1 MSKKNKKKKLS
12 ADVEKTE
19 TTAAETV
26 ENTAEEKA
34 ETAEKASSEAVA
46 EKTDNTSTA
55 AKKPGFFGRI
65 KDLIVNNSVFLVFVI
80 TLVIDSLVL
89 RLFTVRFGDA
99 ANTADMV
106 KAVVKP
112 MLADFTAV
120 IVIGTVGFLFRKQKA
135 RFAYLMTWTVIF
147 SILATGNSIFYRNY
161 KSFLSVSQA
170 STASQLG
177 GVMDAVAN
185 IVRPKDFLLLL
196 PMVFVAL
203 TYILLKKKR
212 GKAYTTQKQSKAVLS
227 GYAGSALILAL
238 GSGLVFS
245 TMLTKTDCSRLVKQ
259 WNRESVMSSFGMYVY
274 QISDAVSSVHAKV
287 NMMFGYE
294 ESKKKFDEFFESKND
309 SENTGKVTP
318 VKEKKKTKEKANE
331 YSDIFKGKNVLV
343 IHCES
348 MQQFC
353 LDTYFNGEPVAP
365 NLQKLAKEGLY
376 FSNFYAQ
383 ESVGTS
389 SDSEFTLA
397 TSLMPA
403 SSGTVAVNYWD
414 RDYVTMQ
421 KKFKEQGYYVFSMHG
436 NNGSYWNRL
445 NLHSSLG
452 YDRLYNYTTDFEID
466 ETIGLGL
473 SDKSFFRQL
482 VPKIKEING
491 AYSNWYGALLMLT
504 NHTPFTDIE
513 RVSDFDVSF
522 RFKQYNEETGM
533 YEEVR
538 RSFLNGKKLGSY
550 FKSAHY
556 ADEALGQLMTDL
568 DAAGLLD
575 NTVLVLY
582 GDHDAKIKEDQYEYY
597 FNYNPFT
604 DEVLTED
611 DPGYIPVDDFYYNL
625 NRKTPFIIWSKDGG
639 YEPKEIKTVMGMYD
653 IQPTIGNMFGWSN
666 NYALGH
672 DIFSIAEGEE
682 NIVIFPNGNFM
693 TDSVYYD
700 AQKETYFDHKDYVNV
715 AAVASC
721 NQEYKDDPIP
731 MYNDEKHGL
740 YKFAENDYSA
750 ANAALHK
757 NDGVVDDQY
766 IRVRA
771 EYASDCIEVSNSI
784 IYYDLIDKI
793 QDGSFREQIP
803 TDESS
808 SAADIPFTPPT
819 VADRKRPMAA

>member
-1 MSKKNKKKKLS
+1 MSNKNKNKSS
-12 ADVEKTE
+12 AQ
-19 TTAAETV
+19 
-26 ENTAEEKA
+26 TAEDTLSKPQSEPNA
-34 ETAEKASSEAVA
+34 ETASTQEESPTSEKKS
-46 EKTDNTSTA
+46 
-55 AKKPGFFGRI
+55 FFRRF
-65 KDLIVNNSVFLVFVI
+65 KDLCVNNSVFLVFVI

-89 RLFTVRFGDA
+89 RFFTVKFGDA
-99 ANTADMV
+99 AGTAQIV
-106 KAVVKP
+106 KSVFKP
-112 MLADFTAV
+112 MFADITAV
-120 IVIGTVGFLFRKQKA
+120 MVIGSIGFAFRKQKH
-135 RFAYLMTWTVIF
+135 RFAYLMTWAVIF

-196 PMVFVAL
+196 PMVFVGVSYA
-203 TYILLKKKR
+203 LLKKKR
-212 GKAYTTQKQSKAVLS
+212 GKEFMNVRQERTALS
-227 GYAGSALILAL
+227 GYAGSSLLIALA
-238 GSGLVFS
+238 SGLVFS

-294 ESKKKFDEFFESKND
+294 DSKKKFDEFFDSTKD
-309 SENTGKVTP
+309 SEAAEKP
-318 VKEKKKTKEKANE
+318 KPIKEETTEKANE
-331 YSDIFKGKNVLV
+331 YSDIFKGKNIIV

-348 MQQFC
+348 MQQMM
-353 LDTYFNGEPVAP
+353 LDTYFNGVPVAP

-445 NLHSSLG
+445 NLHESLG
-452 YDRLYNYTTDFEID
+452 YDRLYHYTNDFVID
-466 ETIGLGL
+466 ESIGLGL
-473 SDKSFFRQL
+473 SDKSFFRQV
-482 VPKIKEING
+482 VPKLKEIDKEHEK
-491 AYSNWYGALLMLT
+491 WYGALLMLT

-538 RSFLNGKKLGSY
+538 RSFLDGKKLGSY

-556 ADEALGQLMTDL
+556 ADEALGQLMQNL
-568 DAAGLLD
+568 DEEGLLE

-604 DEVLTED
+604 DEVLSD
-611 DPGYIPVDDFYYNL
+611 DDDGYIPVDDFYYNL

-639 YEPKEIKTVMGMYD
+639 YEPKEITRVMGMYD
-653 IQPTIGNMFGWSN
+653 VQPTVGNMFGWSN
-666 NYALGH
+666 EYALGH
-672 DIFSIAEGEE
+672 DIFSIPEDEE
-682 NIVIFPNGNFM
+682 NIVIFPNGNFI
-693 TDSVYYD
+693 TDTVYYD
-700 AQKETYFDHKDYVNV
+700 AQKEVYFDRTDYKNV
-715 AAVASC
+715 AVNASC

-731 MYNDEKHGL
+731 MYSEEKHGL
-740 YKFAENDYSA
+740 YKFAENEYSA
-750 ANAALHK
+750 ANALLRK
-757 NDGVVDDQY
+757 NDGIVDDQY
-766 IRVRA
+766 IKVRA
-771 EYASDCIEVSNSI
+771 EYAADCIEVSNSI

-793 QDGSFREQIP
+793 TDGFDEKIP
-803 TDESS
+803 NGDSS
-808 SAADIPFTPPT
+808 SIAENPFKPPSLK
-819 VADRKRPMAA
+819 DRRRPMAA